1 MVERLRVLIVDDQRL
16 LCEGFR
22 KLIELEPDLEVVGM
36 AGDGEEALA
45 MVERLSATRTAPD
58 VVLMD
63 VRMPRLDGIAATR
76 AIIERWPEIR
86 VVILTTFDDRELIQ
100 AGLQAGALGYVL
112 KDITAEQLATTIRVV
127 AQGQVLLHPDVA
139 HKVLAS
145 LSSAPIEPTMIAPAT
160 PAFVGVSDVA
170 QLTEREREILALL
183 ARGASN
189 REISETLYIA
199 GGTVKNHL
207 SNVLGKLGVRDR
219 TQAALKARELG
230 LL

>member
-1 MVERLRVLIVDDQRL
+1 MAERIRVLIVDDQRL

-22 KLIELEPDLEVVGM
+22 KLIEIEPHLEVVGM
-36 AGDGEEALA
+36 AGDGEEAL
-45 MVERLSATRTAPD
+45 VTTERLIAADTAPD

-76 AIIERWPEIR
+76 IFKERWPAIR
-86 VVILTTFDDRELIQ
+86 IVILTTFDDRELIQ
-100 AGLQAGALGYVL
+100 AGLQAGASGYVL
-112 KDITAEQLATTIRVV
+112 KDITAEQLAATIYGV

-139 HKVLAS
+139 SAVVAS
-145 LSSAPIEPTMIAPAT
+145 FAQASGEPAADAS
-160 PAFVGVSDVA
+160 AFVGANSLT
-170 QLTEREREILALL
+170 QLTDREREILALL

-207 SNVLGKLGVRDR
+207 SNILAKLGVRD
-219 TQAALKARELG
+219 
-230 LL
+230 